1 MENSDLQ
8 FQLDT
13 LNKDIQFFKAQLKE
27 VAIDMLDGEYT
38 QYPVFAAH
46 QHTLQLGELL
56 FDKEEY
62 QRNWSIHVTT
72 MEELME
78 RGLIEKL
85 REEQFKD
92 AFKDP
97 KVYMCVLMITPGN
110 AHFAFVAY

>member
-8 FQLDT
+8 FLLDT
-13 LNKDIQFFKAQLKE
+13 LNKDIQFFKSQLKE
-27 VAIDMLDGEYT
+27 VALEMLDGGYT
-38 QYPVFAAH
+38 KYPVFAAH

-56 FDKEEY
+56 FDKEEFG
-62 QRNWSIHVTT
+62 RNWSIHATT
-72 MEELME
+72 VEELME
-78 RGLIEKL
+78 KGLVATANEK
-85 REEQFKD
+85 QFKE